1 MVAGEVTGSS
11 FRSDW
16 TDLRPRW
23 WKNLGR
29 ERTNEKLST
38 ERYHKY
44 EGTNWC
50 RCKPFGDQGC
60 LVRLR
65 KKQGNHSN
73 FVPRGPNQKLI
84 WLASYYNNPT
94 RTEAQEK
101 NNVKL
106 DMMGP

>member
-11 FRSDW
+11 LL
-16 TDLRPRW
+16 DLTR
-23 WKNLGR
+23 LIFGR
-29 ERTNEKLST
+29 GGGRTLEENVQNEKLST

-73 FVPRGPNQKLI
+73 FVR
-84 WLASYYNNPT
+84 
-94 RTEAQEK
+94 EAPIR
-101 NNVKL
+101 N
-106 DMMGP
+106 